1 MALSDSRLLFAAR
14 PLPPERAVKRFLA
27 LSLLAVACGG
37 TGQLDADDQNFTSDV
52 ATLLVMDLDSQ
63 LVTSTTANASG
74 QIRAQLMYTVGHL
87 NAEPGVAR
95 LDKLNLTNI
104 VTANIGGGLYRI
116 SYHVKLPVA
125 WGSKT
130 NVPSSYSFTLPS
142 RVDSAG
148 AQAFFN

>member
-1 MALSDSRLLFAAR
+1 MK
-14 PLPPERAVKRFLA
+14 PFLA

-87 NAEPGVAR
+87 NAEPGVSR
-95 LDKLNLTNI
+95 LDKLNLSNVST
-104 VTANIGGGLYRI
+104 VGIGNGLYRI

-130 NVPSSYSFTLPS
+130 NLPSQYTFTLPK
-142 RVDSAG
+142 RVDATG
-148 AQAFFN
+148 QQAF